1 MRAGSSPTRTGG
13 AGDVHLRTCP
23 TSSSS
28 PAAMDLIFEVGT
40 SIVSCILVPVTQ
52 LAIANS
58 TDPITGPTINA
69 QATPAI
75 SSSAPAS
82 SIATP
87 VITEAIVAGI
97 EYRAR
102 MHMKTPSR
110 EKLAGFGVPTTVG
123 CSEIIPV
130 SSGPYGSTLSQ

>member
-1 MRAGSSPTRTGG
+1 MA
-13 AGDVHLRTCP
+13 
-23 TSSSS
+23 
-28 PAAMDLIFEVGT
+28 
-40 SIVSCILVPVTQ
+40 Q

-58 TDPITGPTINA
+58 TDPMVGPTINT
-69 QATPAI
+69 QATAPI

-87 VITEAIVAGI
+87 AITEAIVTGI

-102 MHMKTPSR
+102 IHINTPSK

-123 CSEIIPV
+123 CSGIIPV
-130 SSGPYGSTLSQ
+130 SSGPYGSTLSQYSGPGAWKTHPLSSFFGL